1 MAKKD
6 TEDYSNEGRNAD
18 AGEEPTIA
26 KRVYSTGMKTVGKAL
41 MLPQKANA
49 YLNDKYKEYVP
60 ESETKESLRKG
71 LFGKD
76 PDASLERMQKQ
87 NEESGKLSYYAKG
100 GSVSASSRADG
111 CAQRG
116 KTKGRIV

>member
-1 MAKKD
+1 MANKKD
-6 TEDYSNEGRNAD
+6 TEDYSNEGRKED
-18 AGEEPTIA
+18 IDEKPTVA
-26 KRVYSTGMKTVGKAL
+26 KRVYSTGLKTVGKAL

-87 NEESGKLSYYAKG
+87 NDESGKLSYYAKG
-100 GSVSASSRADG
+100 GSVSARADG

-116 KTKGRIV
+116 KTKGRFV